1 MTQTA
6 RTRTDARYRGV
17 IYGIDILD
25 HETRQVV
32 PDDYVGKTRQ
42 RGRARENQHRDD
54 QPWSDLIVG
63 SSHVLWEGI
72 CTEAE
77 LDEMER
83 RFIQDVDRRP
93 RMNWKLNENNPQ
105 QIPKWVQVDQRHARD
120 DAAGRPRWVPL
131 EQRDASSLLAQPMT
145 VRSVPAMSVRR
156 VSGTRSWSALQVNIC
171 IWSGSWGLIAIV
183 MWGLSAQIGLF
194 ATWTGSALFGCL
206 ASLALCLW
214 GLAGAPITR
223 RQRRRSWTA
232 VKRGLPRWM
241 R

>member
-25 HETRQVV
+25 HETRQVM
-32 PDDYVGKTRQ
+32 PNDYVGKTRQ

-72 CTEAE
+72 CTEDE

-83 RFIQDVDRRP
+83 RFIQDVAVRP
-93 RMNWKLNENNPQ
+93 RMNWKLNEDNPQ
-105 QIPKWVQVDQRHARD
+105 QIPKWVQVDQRHQRD
-120 DAAGRPRWVPL
+120 EAAGRPWWVPV
-131 EQRDASSLLAQPMT
+131 EHREVVSLLDLPAG
-145 VRSVPAMSVRR
+145 VRSVPAVTVRR
-156 VSGTRSWSALQVNIC
+156 VSATRSWSALKVNTC
-171 IWSGSWGLIAIV
+171 IWSGSWGLITVV
-183 MWGLSAQIGLF
+183 MWGLSGRTGLF
-194 ATWTGSALFGCL
+194 ATWTGNALFGCL
-206 ASLALCLW
+206 VSLALCLW

-223 RQRRRSWTA
+223 RQRRRSWKA
-232 VKRGLPRWM
+232 LKGMLPEWM